1 MNTIANFS
9 IWFGQAS
16 ELKVDTPD
24 RSQPLQRMATRISL
38 ISGALGFTILGTLII
53 MNRLQA
59 DLDCLSGGSAIAIP
73 AGTAFLLGACLHWKF
88 RARLPAALPAGH
100 RLARFTFSRCKSA
113 IDLTWILAAATVLC
127 TFLSPLE
134 CRGGV
139 GPVVLQDFA
148 DWEKQHRGSW
158 IQVTDYDSAAKC
170 FRMIPAVYNEEFAG
184 MAIGYVHSAPNIL
197 MWLVFTPSGRF
208 FTAATRELFR
218 WSTQSPFQLLH
229 NQLSQERNAIR
240 RMQLLQ
246 RYSLGSHRLTLH
258 LNELDSNEL
267 DAPGSRP

>member
-38 ISGALGFTILGTLII
+38 IGGALGFTILG
-53 MNRLQA
+53 
-59 DLDCLSGGSAIAIP
+59 
-73 AGTAFLLGACLHWKF
+73 
-88 RARLPAALPAGH
+88 
-100 RLARFTFSRCKSA
+100 
-113 IDLTWILAAATVLC
+113 IDLTWILAAATMLC

-134 CRGGV
+134 CRAGV
-139 GPVVLQDFA
+139 SPVVLQDFV

-170 FRMIPAVYNEEFAG
+170 FRMTPAVYNEEFAA
-184 MAIGYVHSAPNIL
+184 MAVGYVHSDPNIL
-197 MWLVFTPSGRF
+197 MWRYLHLPGRF

-218 WSTQSPFQLLH
+218 WSIQSPFPLKLLH
-229 NQLSQERNAIR
+229 NQLNQERDEIMTKTLSVLALA
-240 RMQLLQ
+240 LLAVVA
-246 RYSLGSHRLTLH
+246 LTVADKAQENPRITSEATTATPTPAPTLQPKPARETMILLRQMRCSDEIHADFPGICITKPDLH
-258 LNELDSNEL
+258 
-267 DAPGSRP
+267 